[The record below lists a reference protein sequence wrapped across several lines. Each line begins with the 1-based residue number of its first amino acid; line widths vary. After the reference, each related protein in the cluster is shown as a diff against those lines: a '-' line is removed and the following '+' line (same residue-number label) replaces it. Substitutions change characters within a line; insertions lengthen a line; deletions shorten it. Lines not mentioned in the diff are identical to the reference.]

1 MRSRRLTA
9 LALAAALLGP
19 AAAVGTTVAPASA
32 ATTVRSHCTVTMSTT
47 RPKQYSSTTAR
58 VSHVG
63 SKAKVV
69 VKAKYKTTTNTK
81 KTTASSA
88 GKASVTYRISG
99 ATVGRRVPVTVTAT
113 KGSHTWTCSTS
124 FVPRHR

>member
-19 AAAVGTTVAPASA
+19 AAAVGAAAAPATA

-58 VSHVG
+58 ISHVG
-63 SKAKVV
+63 SRAKVV

-81 KTTASSA
+81 STTATTA
-88 GKASVTYRISG
+88 GKASVTYRISR
-99 ATVGRRVPVTVTAT
+99 ATVGRRVPVTVTAK
-113 KGSHTWTCSTS
+113 KGSHVWTCSTS